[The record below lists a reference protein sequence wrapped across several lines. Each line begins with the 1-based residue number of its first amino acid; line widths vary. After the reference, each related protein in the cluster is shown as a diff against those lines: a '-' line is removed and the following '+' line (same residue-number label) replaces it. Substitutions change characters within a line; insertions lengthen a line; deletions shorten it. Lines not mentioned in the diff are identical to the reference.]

1 MSSNIVD
8 GLKVLAVP
16 LSRLT
21 LLENNPRKGDVDV
34 IMQSYERFGQRK
46 PIVALKT
53 GTDKKG
59 NPVGTILAG
68 NHQYQAVKRMG
79 WEEIACVF
87 VEDDDQT
94 ASAYAIADNRV
105 GLVGE
110 WDVEKLLEALTDFD
124 DDLLMATGFDEDDID
139 DLSAEL
145 EEISMPELP
154 KADPGRRVDADTK
167 VGRDLSYNEFLERY
181 AARSTRGLVLEYQI
195 EEFKWV
201 TETLG
206 AYREKFGVETNA
218 EALVKMLSDILG
230 VPPYVGKEDD

>member
-1 MSSNIVD
+1 LTSNIVQ
-8 GLKVLAVP
+8 GLKPLAVP
-16 LSRLT
+16 LSSLT

-46 PIVALKT
+46 PVVALKT
-53 GTDKKG
+53 GVDKKG
-59 NPVGTILAG
+59 NPVGTVLAG
-68 NHQYQAVKRMG
+68 NHQFMAVKRMG
-79 WEEIACVF
+79 WDEIACVF

-110 WDVEKLLEALTDFD
+110 WDVEKLLDALTTFD
-124 DDLLMATGFDEDDID
+124 DELLTATGFDEDDID

-145 EEISMPELP
+145 EEIGMPELP
-154 KADPGRRVDADTK
+154 KADPGRKVDADTK

-201 TETLG
+201 TENLG
-206 AYREKFGVETNA
+206 KYREKFEVETNA
-218 EALVKMLSDILG
+218 EALVKMLAVALG
-230 VPPYVGKEDD
+230 IPEYESEEDA